1 MDFWKWL
8 SNQRDRAAAIVLVT
22 AGAVAI
28 VLGWLGVSRSVI
40 GTQQLPYLA
49 SGAVGGLFLL
59 GGGATLWLSCDL
71 RDEWRK
77 LDEIQTE
84 IRDAVAA
91 QSVALENQSAALAAL
106 TNGHDRPVIASGSS
120 TGPAGQSQ
128 PAGRTRDRKRPLSAP
143 ALSRPDGDQA

>member
-8 SNQRDRAAAIVLVT
+8 SNERDRAAAIVVVA

-59 GGGATLWLSCDL
+59 G
-71 RDEWRK
+71 
-77 LDEIQTE
+77 
-84 IRDAVAA
+84 DAVAA
-91 QSVALENQSAALAAL
+91 QSVALQNQSAALAAVA
-106 TNGHDRPVIASGSS
+106 NGHDRPPVPSTTS

-128 PAGRTRDRKRPLSAP
+128 PAGRTRDRKRPLTAP
-143 ALSRPDGDQA
+143 ALSPRDGDQA